1 MNTTYQYCF
10 RIPNLAKMDCHQ
22 LISYSIAQSA
32 LISPHFVKPQPRP
45 TTKTTIEPETH
56 NWLPTLKPGDTI
68 RIRMDKEKI
77 WDTKE
82 SVIAQN
88 DHPPNRAS

>member
-1 MNTTYQYCF
+1 MNTTYQYRF

-45 TTKTTIEPETH
+45 TTKTTIEPETQLTTNLETWRYH
-56 NWLPTLKPGDTI
+56 QNKDGQRENLRYE
-68 RIRMDKEKI
+68 RISYCPK
-77 WDTKE
+77 
-82 SVIAQN
+82 
-88 DHPPNRAS
+88 

>member
-32 LISPHFVKPQPRP
+32 LMYAHFVRPQPKP
-45 TTKTTIEPETH
+45 STSKTAIEPETH
-56 NWLPTLKPGDTI
+56 NWLPPLKPGETI
-68 RIRMDKEKI
+68 MNGPTRMG
-77 WDTKE
+77 
-82 SVIAQN
+82 
-88 DHPPNRAS
+88 

>member
-1 MNTTYQYCF
+1 MNTTYQYRF

-45 TTKTTIEPETH
+45 TAKTIEPETH
-56 NWLPTLKPGDTI
+56 N
-68 RIRMDKEKI
+68 
-77 WDTKE
+77 
-82 SVIAQN
+82 
-88 DHPPNRAS
+88 

>member
-56 NWLPTLKPGDTI
+56 N
-68 RIRMDKEKI
+68 
-77 WDTKE
+77 
-82 SVIAQN
+82 
-88 DHPPNRAS
+88 